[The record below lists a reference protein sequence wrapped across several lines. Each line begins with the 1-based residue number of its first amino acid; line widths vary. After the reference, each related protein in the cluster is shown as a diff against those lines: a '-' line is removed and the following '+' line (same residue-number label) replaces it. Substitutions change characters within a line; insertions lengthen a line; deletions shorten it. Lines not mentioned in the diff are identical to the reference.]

1 MSIKIKLKM
10 GQSSVERGETGEICQ
25 TGETGETR
33 GSTLSELSLTFRSIT
48 LWIFAQIQEKIL
60 ETIELDKLMR
70 H

>member
-25 TGETGETR
+25 TGETR
-33 GSTLSELSLTFRSIT
+33 GSALSELSLTFRSIT